1 MVTTLNTS
9 IILTATHHRN
19 LYLFT
24 LDQSYHTHQ
33 KFLSKYGASGPHN
46 PDIPCYTPQT
56 STYTPYTLIL
66 PSNPFHRNHSHPNHQ
81 MEGGALKNFRQE
93 LWNTKI
99 KYFVLLLLC
108 LCFICALFLFFS
120 YFIPVLNFSRLL
132 HKTCIYSGIY
142 FCI

>member
-9 IILTATHHRN
+9 IILTATHHQN
-19 LYLFT
+19 LYLST
-24 LDQSYHTHQ
+24 SDQSYHTHQ
-33 KFLSKYGASGPHN
+33 KFLSKYGVFWPHN

-56 STYTPYTLIL
+56 LTYTPYTLIL
-66 PSNPFHRNHSHPNHQ
+66 PSNPFHRSHSHPNHQ

-99 KYFVLLLLC
+99 NYFVLLLLC

-120 YFIPVLNFSRLL
+120 YFIPVLNCSRLL